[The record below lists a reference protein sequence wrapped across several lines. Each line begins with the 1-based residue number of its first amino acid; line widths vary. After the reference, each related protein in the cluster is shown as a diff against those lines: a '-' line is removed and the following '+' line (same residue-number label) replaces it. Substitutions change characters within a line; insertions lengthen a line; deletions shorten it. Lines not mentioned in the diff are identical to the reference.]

1 MTHVG
6 LGIKT
11 TYPNMKTQ
19 FRKLSLLLFVLLC
32 TNIASVDAQ
41 VLLPLGSTWKYLD
54 NGSDQGTAWKE
65 TSFDDA
71 AWSSG
76 PAQLGYG
83 DGDESTIVTYGADDQ
98 NKHITTYFRKTISIA
113 DASSLDNVKLTLNR
127 DDGAV
132 VYINGVE
139 ALRSNMPEGVINHQT
154 FSSSNNEAV
163 ISQLIPASF
172 FVTGN
177 NVIAVSMHQ
186 TNLTSSDLSFDL
198 ALENIQER
206 LVIGPGTLWKYLDN
220 GTNQGTAWRDVA
232 FDDAA
237 WQSGLAPLGYVMTG
251 VVTNVSFGPSSSNK
265 YPTTY
270 YRKKVNLTTGDLAP
284 VDSILVTFRL
294 DDGGVLYINGTEVM
308 RRNMPTGNITSSS
321 FANATVGSAPQEFT
335 AVLSKNVLIEGENT
349 FAVEIHQVNATSSD
363 TYFDVSVD
371 FVKPDLVLAPA
382 GSAWKYNDLGLSA
395 ATGWTDLNFD
405 DAAWSSGNAALGY
418 GNGDE
423 ATTISYG
430 SDAVNKHI
438 TTYFRK
444 VVNVSSTAGYANL
457 QLLLQRD
464 DAAVV
469 HLNGSE
475 VYRNNITSGTVTH
488 STKALRAI
496 EGAEETQ
503 WLAINLPL
511 SLLLTGDNSVAVEIH
526 KFNATESD
534 VRFDCKIALQELAK
548 TQTPN
553 TSIVTCDP
561 TTSDKI
567 GCFTSVRPSAQTG
580 GFIIP
585 STHTFQ
591 LIAKQGQ
598 ADFYKNSTRSMP
610 SNHDFT
616 GYVSQGANSKQGIVA
631 VNHENDPGDVSL
643 LSVHLN
649 DESMTWVL
657 DSARLVDFT
666 ALVRTT
672 RNCSG
677 GVTPWETIIT
687 SEETYTTADANADG
701 YQDRGWQVEIDPI
714 SGKIMDYN
722 NDGNPDKIWRMGRM
736 SHENIAVSAVSAI
749 AYQAE
754 DGGSS
759 GVYKYVMDVK
769 GKMNNGTLW
778 VLRRD
783 NSTSTT
789 ATWVQVPNTTQSECN
804 TVSSVIGA
812 LGGTNWNGPE
822 DVEFGPDGKM
832 YFTSKGTGTIW
843 RFKDD
848 GTTVSELEAWVTNR
862 NYPITHSEGTV
873 NESFGTGIDNLT
885 FDGEGNLW
893 AMQDGGRG
901 HLWVIRPE
909 HTQADPKVELFAV
922 TPSGSESTGLTF
934 TPDYKYG
941 FISIQHP
948 GGNTDLTDAAGN
960 TVRFNAGATIVF
972 ARKEYLG
979 ANAIA
984 PSFDLGTD
992 LVACEK
998 LELTA
1003 NTTTDVL
1010 NVWENNST
1018 EATLEATA
1026 TGWYK
1031 VTAYANNGK
1040 MFKDSVYVTI
1050 NEKPVLNL
1058 GADVTSCDEPVAL
1071 TAGDETYTY
1080 EWNNSATS
1088 PSIVATATGDY
1099 HVVKTNPATTCVA
1112 EDEVHVDIYES
1123 PALDLGEDIEQCG
1136 GSVILTA
1143 GDNNY
1148 SYEWSTEATSA
1159 SITVSNSAEY
1169 TVVKT
1174 DPSTLCSSEDEV
1186 LVEINPLPVVS
1197 LGPDVNLCASCPLT
1211 LDAGAGFATYL
1222 WNNST
1227 SNRTLEVVEA
1237 GTYTVTVT
1245 DANGCEASSSVL
1257 VTRDIA
1263 TSIDELLTQQNGFVV
1278 LQHIQNKQVSVVL
1291 NLTSS
1296 TQLQLI
1302 LHDLNGNVVGEVANG
1317 YYDTGMQTWKLDQ
1330 WTNQLTSGM
1339 YIVNLQAGEKSESR
1353 RFIVY

>member
-1 MTHVG
+1 
-6 LGIKT
+6 
-11 TYPNMKTQ
+11 MKIEFLKSFLIVLVTVIMSV
-19 FRKLSLLLFVLLC
+19 LSVE
-32 TNIASVDAQ
+32 AQ
-41 VLLPLGSTWKYLD
+41 VLIPLGSTWKYLD
-54 NGSDQGTAWKE
+54 NGSNQGTAWKE
-65 TSFDDA
+65 TAFDDA
-71 AWSSG
+71 AWLSG
-76 PAQLGYG
+76 PGQLGFG
-83 DGDESTIVTYGADDQ
+83 QGDEATVISFGPDAS
-98 NKHITTYFRKTISIA
+98 NKHITTYFRKTFSID
-113 DASSLDNVKLTLNR
+113 DASVLDNVKMILDR

-139 ALRSNMPEGVINHQT
+139 AFRSNMPTGTVTYQT
-154 FSSSNNEAV
+154 FAASNNYSTVAT
-163 ISQLIPASF
+163 LIPAGF
-172 FVTGN
+172 FVTGT

-198 ALENIQER
+198 SLENIEER
-206 LVIGPGTLWKYLDN
+206 LVIGAGTLWKYLDN
-220 GTNQGTAWRDVA
+220 GTNQGTAWRNAA

-251 VVTNVSFGPSSSNK
+251 VVTTVSFGPASNNK

-270 YRKKVNLTTGDLAP
+270 FRKKVNLTAGDLAP
-284 VDSILVTFRL
+284 VDSIVVTLRV

-308 RRNMPTGNITSSS
+308 RRNMPTGTITSST
-321 FANATVGSAPQEFT
+321 FANATVGSAPSEFT
-335 AVLSKNVLIEGENT
+335 LVLSKNVLVEGENI

-363 TYFDVSVD
+363 IYFDVSID
-371 FVKPDLVLAPA
+371 FVKPDLVLAPE
-382 GSAWKYNDLGLSA
+382 GSVWKYNDLGLGA
-395 ATGWTDLNFD
+395 AAGWTDLAFD
-405 DAAWSSGNAALGY
+405 DATWLSGNAALGY

-423 ATTISYG
+423 ATTVNYG
-430 SDAVNKHI
+430 SDVLNKHI

-457 QLLLQRD
+457 QVLLQRD
-464 DAAVV
+464 DAAIVY
-469 HLNGSE
+469 LNGSE
-475 VYRNNITSGTVTH
+475 VYRNNITSGPITH
-488 STKALRAI
+488 TTRALRAI
-496 EGAEETQ
+496 EGMEETE
-503 WLAINLPL
+503 WLVINLPV
-511 SLLLTGDNSVAVEIH
+511 SLLLNGDNSVAVEIH

-534 VRFDCKIALQELAK
+534 VRFDCKIALQEVAK

-553 TSIVTCDP
+553 TALVTCDP

-567 GCFTSVRPSAQTG
+567 GCFTSVKPSAQTG

-598 ADFYKNSTRSMP
+598 SNLYSNSTRSMP

-616 GYVSQGANSKQGIVA
+616 GYVSQDANSKQGIVS

-649 DESMTWVL
+649 EETMTWVL
-657 DSARLVDFT
+657 DSARLVDFS

-677 GVTPWETIIT
+677 GVTPWGTIIT
-687 SEETYTTADANADG
+687 SEETYATGDVNADG

-714 SGKIMDYN
+714 SGKIVDYN

-736 SHENIAVSAVSAI
+736 NHENIAISSDSAI

-759 GVYKYVMDVK
+759 GVYKYVLDVK

-789 ATWVQVPNTTQSECN
+789 GTWVQVPNTTQGECN

-822 DVEFGPDGKM
+822 DIEFGPDGKM

-848 GTTVSELEAWVTNR
+848 GTTVSELEAWVTNT

-885 FDGEGNLW
+885 FDDEGNLW

-909 HTQADPKVELFAV
+909 HTPATPKVELFAV

-948 GGNTDLTDAAGN
+948 GGNTDLIDAAGN
-960 TVRFNAGATIVF
+960 TVRFDAGATIVF

-992 LVACEK
+992 LAACEH

-1003 NTTTDVL
+1003 NTNPDVL
-1010 NVWENNST
+1010 NVWENNTTEST
-1018 EATLEATA
+1018 LNVTE

-1040 MFKDSVYVTI
+1040 SFKDSVYVTI
-1050 NEKPVLNL
+1050 NESPELDL
-1058 GADVTSCDEPVAL
+1058 GADVTSCDEPVQL
-1071 TAGDETYTY
+1071 IAGDETFTY
-1080 EWNNSATS
+1080 EWNNNATTSSISAEVS
-1088 PSIVATATGDY
+1088 GDY
-1099 HVVKTNPATTCVA
+1099 HVVKTNPVTTCTA
-1112 EDEVHVDIYES
+1112 DDEVHVDIFES
-1123 PALDLGEDIEQCG
+1123 PELDLGADIEQCG
-1136 GSVILTA
+1136 GTVVLTA
-1143 GDNNY
+1143 GDDTY
-1148 SYEWSTEATSA
+1148 TYEWSTNASTS
-1159 SITVSNSAEY
+1159 SITVSISAEY

-1174 DPSTLCSSEDEV
+1174 DPSTLCTSEDAV
-1186 LVEINPLPVVS
+1186 SVEINPLPVVS
-1197 LGPDVNLCASCPLT
+1197 LGSDVTLCASCPLT
-1211 LDAGAGFATYL
+1211 LDAGAGFVTYL
-1222 WNNST
+1222 WHNET
-1227 SNRTLEVVEA
+1227 TNRTLEVGES
-1237 GTYTVTVT
+1237 GPYTVTVT

-1257 VTRDIA
+1257 VIREIS
-1263 TSIDELLTQQNGFVV
+1263 TSLDEMLVQQNGFVV
-1278 LQHIQNKQVSVVL
+1278 LQQIQNKQVSVVL
-1291 NLTSS
+1291 SLSAS

-1302 LHDLNGNVVGEVANG
+1302 LHDMNGNVVGELANG
-1317 YYDTGMQTWKLDQ
+1317 FYSAGIQTWNLDQ
-1330 WTNQLTSGM
+1330 WSTQLSSGT
-1339 YIVNLQAGEKSESR
+1339 YIVRLQAGEKSEAR
-1353 RFIVY
+1353 RFIIY